1 MDTERLWSELKR
13 RKVLRVGVLYLVIAW
28 TLVQVAE
35 TVWEPLEFPP
45 HTLTLLIWAAAAG
58 FPVALVLGWIYD
70 ITRKG
75 VVRDRGPEALPE
87 EVPTTKPSP
96 GLPSVAVLP
105 FADMSEAHDQGYFCD
120 GVAEEILNTLTRIN
134 GLHVA
139 SRTSSFQFRS
149 QSVDIKD
156 IGKQLK
162 VSSVLE
168 GSVRKSGNRLR
179 VTAQLINAENGYH
192 LWSER
197 FDAPM
202 EDVFTVQENIASCI
216 AKTLELSLESE
227 QVQVMQRSSTRDVQ
241 AYDYYLK
248 AWSYFH
254 RFDTRNMLYARQ
266 MFSRAIEIDPE
277 FARAWGGLADAA
289 AFLYMYS
296 ESREEYRQQADEASR
311 KAVELC
317 FSLAEAH
324 ASRGLAL
331 MLLTR
336 FEQSE
341 QEFEQAIALNRDSFE
356 AHYFYARACVHQGK
370 YEMAARLFER
380 AALLDPDDCQSAAF
394 LPQVLKELG
403 RSEEERTWREEAI
416 RRGMRRLELH
426 PDDVRAMYLTG
437 VLYAKAGDQ
446 QRALELADRAM
457 ALEPDASVVQ
467 YNLACLYAQCGNI
480 DKALDCLE
488 ASSVPG
494 LANRGWVQHDSDLD
508 PLRGHPRFQAV
519 LDHLT

>member
-1 MDTERLWSELKR
+1 VDTERLWSELKR
-13 RKVLRVGVLYLVIAW
+13 RKVLRVGVLYLIIAW
-28 TLVQVAE
+28 TLIQVAE
-35 TVWEPLEFPP
+35 TVWEPLEFPA
-45 HTLTLLIWAAAAG
+45 HALTLLIWAAAAG

-75 VVRDRGPEALPE
+75 IVRDPGLEVLPE
-87 EVPTTKPSP
+87 TLATDPSP
-96 GLPSVAVLP
+96 DRRSVAVLP

-120 GVAEEILNTLTRIN
+120 GVAEEILNTLTRID
-134 GLHVA
+134 GLRVA

-156 IGKQLK
+156 IGKQLR

-179 VTAQLINAENGYH
+179 VTAQLINTENGYH

-227 QVQVMQRSSTRDVQ
+227 QVQVMKRSSTRDVE

-266 MFSRAIEIDPE
+266 MFSRAIQIDPE

-296 ESREEYRQQADEASR
+296 ESREEFRQQADEASR

-336 FEQSE
+336 FEESE
-341 QEFEQAIALNRDSFE
+341 QEFEQAISLNRDSFE

-370 YEMAARLFER
+370 YEMAATLFER

-394 LPQVLKELG
+394 MPQVLRELG
-403 RSEEERTWREEAI
+403 RTEEESSWREEAI

-437 VLYAKAGDQ
+437 VLYAKSGDKA
-446 QRALELADRAM
+446 RALELADRVL
-457 ALEPDASVVQ
+457 ALEPDASIVQ

-480 DKALDCLE
+480 EKALDCLE

-494 LANRGWVQHDSDLD
+494 LANRGWVLHDSDLD
-508 PLRGHPRFQAV
+508 PLRSHPRFKAV
-519 LDHLT
+519 LEHLT

>member
-1 MDTERLWSELKR
+1 
-13 RKVLRVGVLYLVIAW
+13 
-28 TLVQVAE
+28 
-35 TVWEPLEFPP
+35 
-45 HTLTLLIWAAAAG
+45 
-58 FPVALVLGWIYD
+58 
-70 ITRKG
+70 
-75 VVRDRGPEALPE
+75 
-87 EVPTTKPSP
+87 
-96 GLPSVAVLP
+96 
-105 FADMSEAHDQGYFCD
+105 
-120 GVAEEILNTLTRIN
+120 
-134 GLHVA
+134 
-139 SRTSSFQFRS
+139 
-149 QSVDIKD
+149 
-156 IGKQLK
+156 

-394 LPQVLKELG
+394 MPQVLKELG

-416 RRGMRRLELH
+416 RRGTRRLELH

-437 VLYAKAGDQ
+437 VLYAKEGDQ

-480 DKALDCLE
+480 EKALDCLE

-494 LANRGWVQHDSDLD
+494 LANKGWVQHDSDLD
-508 PLRGHPRFQAV
+508 PLRDHPRFQAV
-519 LDHLT
+519 LDNLT

>member
-1 MDTERLWSELKR
+1 MDIDKLWSELKR
-13 RKVLRVGVLYLVIAW
+13 RKVLRVAAFYLLIAW

-35 TVWEPLEFPP
+35 TVWEPLEFPA

-70 ITRKG
+70 ITSKG
-75 VVRDRGPEALPE
+75 IVRDTGPEPE
-87 EVPTTKPSP
+87 QEAPATEVAPVAS
-96 GLPSVAVLP
+96 SVAILP
-105 FADMSEAHDQGYFCD
+105 FTDMSEAHDQGYFCD
-120 GVAEEILNTLTRIN
+120 GVAEEILNTLTRIE
-134 GLHVA
+134 GLRVA

-149 QSVDIKD
+149 ESVDIKE
-156 IGKQLK
+156 IGKQLN

-168 GSVRKSGNRLR
+168 GSVRKSGDRLR

-202 EDVFTVQENIASCI
+202 QDVFAVQENIAACI
-216 AKTLELSLESE
+216 AKTLRLSMESE
-227 QVQVMQRSSTRDVQ
+227 QVQSMQRSSTTDVQ

-254 RFDTRNMLYARQ
+254 RFDTRNMMFARQ

-317 FSLAEAH
+317 SSLSEAH

-336 FEQSE
+336 FEESE
-341 QEFEQAIALNRDSFE
+341 QEFEQAISLNRDSFE

-370 YEMAARLFER
+370 FEMAAKLFER
-380 AALLDPDDCQSAAF
+380 AALLDPEDCQSAAF
-394 LPQVLKELG
+394 IPQVLKELG
-403 RSEEERTWREEAI
+403 RTEEELSWREEAI
-416 RRGMRRLELH
+416 RRGLRRLELH

-437 VLYAKAGDQ
+437 VLFAKAGDLA
-446 QRALELADRAM
+446 RAIELADRVL

-480 DKALDCLE
+480 EKALDCLE
-488 ASSVPG
+488 ASAVPG
-494 LANRGWVQHDSDLD
+494 LANRGWVEHDSDLD

-519 LDHLT
+519 LDHLI